1 LTTTAQSVSG
11 SAGYIALP
19 VTTDP
24 DQLAADALG
33 YLALQ
38 QPGWVAREGHLEV
51 WLIRAFARMCAETAS
66 VAAQVPLAIF
76 QYFGTQLLG
85 LPPLVGATAGM
96 ASTWNLTDSNGH
108 LIPAGTN
115 VAYRVSSK
123 QTVLFQTAADVTV
136 VAGQSSTGVGQ
147 VPLVAVAAGSV
158 ANGLGPSVLAPVD
171 SLSFV
176 SSVISTTTSAGGAD
190 AETQAQYLDRLAA
203 ELQLLAPRPIIPSD
217 FAALARNQSGVAR
230 AAALDGYNPAD
241 SSTGNARMVAVAVV
255 DPAGNALPTAS
266 KALVTAALQAQREIN
281 FVVNV
286 VDPTYT
292 AVRVTAQLVSA
303 PGYNT
308 DSVTAAAT
316 AALQAFLSPAN
327 WGGPGLTWTNTTVVR
342 YLTVG
347 GILDDI
353 PGVRYV
359 SSLTI
364 GIGAGSLV
372 AGDGTLP
379 GPIPLPTVGAM
390 NITTTAALT

>member
-1 LTTTAQSVSG
+1 MTTPAQAVSG

-51 WLIRAFARMCAETAS
+51 WLIRAFARMCAETAA
-66 VAAQVPLAIF
+66 VAAEVPLSIF

-85 LPPLVGATAGM
+85 LPPLTGSSAGM
-96 ASTWNLTDSNGH
+96 QSTWTLTDSNGH
-108 LIPAGTN
+108 LIPAGTT
-115 VAYRVSSK
+115 VAYRISGS
-123 QTVLFQTAADVTV
+123 QTALFQTVADVTV
-136 VAGQSSTGVGQ
+136 
-147 VPLVAVAAGSV
+147 PAGSNQTAV
-158 ANGLGPSVLAPVD
+158 GGVSLQAVLPGSAGNGLAPAALSPVD
-171 SLSFV
+171 SLAFIA
-176 SSVISTTTSAGGAD
+176 SVVSTTKSAGGAD
-190 AETQAQYLDRLAA
+190 AESQSDYLDRLAA

-217 FAALARNQSGVAR
+217 YAALARNQSGVSR

-241 SSTGNARMVAVAVV
+241 QSSGNARMVAVAVV
-255 DPAGNALPTAS
+255 DANGQALPSATKTAI
-266 KALVTAALQAQREIN
+266 AAALAAQREIN

-286 VDPTYT
+286 IDPTYT
-292 AVRVTAQLVSA
+292 AVRVTAQLVCA

-308 DSVTAAAT
+308 DQVTAAAT
-316 AALQAFLSPAN
+316 AALQSYLSPAN
-327 WGGPGLTWTNTTVVR
+327 WGGSGANWVNTTVVR
-342 YLTVG
+342 YLTLG

-359 SSLTI
+359 ASLQI
-364 GIGAGSLV
+364 AIGAGAL
-372 AGDGTLP
+372 AAADGALP
-379 GPIPLPTVGAM
+379 GPIPLPTVGTI